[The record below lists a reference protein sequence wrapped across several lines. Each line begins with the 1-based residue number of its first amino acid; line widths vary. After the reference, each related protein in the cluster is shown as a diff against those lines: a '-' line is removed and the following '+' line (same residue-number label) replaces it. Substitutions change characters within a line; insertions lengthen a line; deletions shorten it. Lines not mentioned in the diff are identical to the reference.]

1 MVTVTLVDANNEIT
15 WTLIVTSQ
23 LINSL
28 CSINREKI
36 FVDIVLTS
44 CDYSQASQISTDPA
58 DRNGIDRS
66 ILYITQ
72 VIVI

>member
-28 CSINREKI
+28 CSINREKL
-36 FVDIVLTS
+36 VDIVLSS

-66 ILYITQ
+66 VLYITE